1 MAGAV
6 PPLGSQVA
14 GTLDVAGPTPA
25 PATRGRTAA
34 GGPAV
39 GAEVAA
45 GKRAEPSRGLVGDDA
60 ATRTR
65 RTAAAGAVRMAY
77 GPVVA
82 ATRMTR

>member
-1 MAGAV
+1 M
-6 PPLGSQVA
+6 
-14 GTLDVAGPTPA
+14 
-25 PATRGRTAA
+25 
-34 GGPAV
+34 